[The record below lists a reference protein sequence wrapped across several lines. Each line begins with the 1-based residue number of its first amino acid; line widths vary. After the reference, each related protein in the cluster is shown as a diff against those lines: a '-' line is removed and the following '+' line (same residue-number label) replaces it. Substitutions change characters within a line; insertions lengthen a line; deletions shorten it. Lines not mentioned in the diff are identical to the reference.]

1 MSLSQETPNNSA
13 QEFDGESHHRD
24 EETSSSATPESQ
36 NEEQPGHVSERTN
49 PMASRIAQEH
59 DEHSALKGHPE
70 TLDKDSEG
78 LDAPGAT
85 PGQPIRRITQEN
97 HDEAYLDP
105 TPTTPRLSASP
116 SRHAPERAAN
126 QSDNEPA
133 SEIQSIMEQFRED
146 EHGMQGEGA
155 YSEAEDEINLQV
167 PAKHPPRRSSL
178 EPSGDVRPLKQERD
192 TIDNETH
199 DNKRSSHDEIVAPS
213 LDEKGIAETPRRTSS
228 MPQTKRLS
236 IVDTG
241 SQASPHSAI
250 SLPTEPPLVPDP
262 EPDLPFDFHRFLEQL
277 RHRTADPVAKYLRS
291 FLTEF
296 GKKQWMAHEQ
306 EKFVADFLAFIA
318 NKMAQCEVWR
328 GISDAEFDNAKEG
341 MEKLVMNRVY
351 SQTFSPA
358 IPPPVPTVN
367 ARGKK
372 KSMERLLGTGR
383 RGQHQEDIERDDILN
398 QKVRIYGW
406 VEEEHLDISPVGT
419 NGRRLL
425 DLAQQ
430 GRFILGILI
439 RYG

>member
-1 MSLSQETPNNSA
+1 MSLFQQSPDSLA
-13 QEFDGESHHRD
+13 QEARGGTDGQD
-24 EETSSSATPESQ
+24 EEIGSPAPAGSHNDEQHGDVSARTDPMTSS
-36 NEEQPGHVSERTN
+36 
-49 PMASRIAQEH
+49 IAQEH
-59 DEHSALKGHPE
+59 DEQSALKGHME
-70 TLDKDSEG
+70 TFDRNSQG
-78 LDAPGAT
+78 LDGSGAT
-85 PGQPIRRITQEN
+85 QGQQTRGMNQEN
-97 HDEAYLDP
+97 HDEVYLDP

-116 SRHAPERAAN
+116 SRHTHERAAK
-126 QSDNEPA
+126 QPDNEPA

-146 EHGMQGEGA
+146 EHELQ
-155 YSEAEDEINLQV
+155 AEDAHSETEGEISLQV
-167 PAKHPPRRSSL
+167 PVKHPLRRSSL
-178 EPSGDVRPLKQERD
+178 EPLGDVRPLKQERD
-192 TIDNETH
+192 TIDYQAH
-199 DNKRSSHDEIVAPS
+199 DNMRTSHDEVVAPS
-213 LDEKGIAETPRRTSS
+213 LDERNTAETPRRTSS

-236 IVDTG
+236 SVDTS

-341 MEKLVMNRVY
+341 MEKLVMNRLY

-367 ARGKK
+367 AKGKK

-406 VEEEHLDISPVGT
+406 VEEEHLDIGSVGT

-430 GRFILGILI
+430 GRFILGIPI
-439 RYG
+439 

>member
-1 MSLSQETPNNSA
+1 MPLLQETPSSSV
-13 QEFDGESHHRD
+13 QEVRGGSDGQD
-24 EETSSSATPESQ
+24 EENSSPAPAKSHNDEPHGDVSARTDPMTSS
-36 NEEQPGHVSERTN
+36 
-49 PMASRIAQEH
+49 IAQEQ
-59 DEHSALKGHPE
+59 DGHSALKGHPDMTGE
-70 TLDKDSEG
+70 DTKG
-78 LDAPGAT
+78 LDGRGAT
-85 PGQPIRRITQEN
+85 QGQGFRRTTQEY
-97 HDEAYLDP
+97 HDEVYLDP
-105 TPTTPRLSASP
+105 TPNTPRLSASP
-116 SRHAPERAAN
+116 SRHAHGRAIN
-126 QSDNEPA
+126 QPDNEPA
-133 SEIQSIMEQFRED
+133 FEIQSIMEQFRQD
-146 EHGMQGEGA
+146 EHEMQGEDA
-155 YSEAEDEINLQV
+155 HSEAEDEINLQV
-167 PAKHPPRRSSL
+167 PIKHPPRRSSL
-178 EPSGDVRPLKQERD
+178 EPSRDVRPLNQERD
-192 TIDNETH
+192 TIDKQAH
-199 DNKRSSHDEIVAPS
+199 DDKKSSHDDVVAPS
-213 LDEKGIAETPRRTSS
+213 LDEKSTAQTPCRTSS

-236 IVDTG
+236 IVDTS

-341 MEKLVMNRVY
+341 MEKLIMNRLY

-367 ARGKK
+367 AKGKK

-430 GRFILGILI
+430 GGFIL
-439 RYG
+439 